1 MSSVPC
7 HRSRSGR
14 AKEGEGNE
22 IYKLTKN
29 LPNLKWYF
37 GFDGIFRYVI
47 GVFILY
53 SQLDHSI
60 LKT

>member
-1 MSSVPC
+1 MKYTNSPKTYQISN
-7 HRSRSGR
+7 G
-14 AKEGEGNE
+14 
-22 IYKLTKN
+22 I
-29 LPNLKWYF
+29 F

-47 GVFILY
+47 RVFILY